1 MIIFIACSQDALDGT
16 LCQDMTLLLW
26 HQYLTM
32 RASLTKK
39 SSERKALHILGLR
52 QHSLLQ
58 NFINSLLT
66 VNLRNETRFFG
77 IITIPTINSPGN
89 FSHLRKHR
97 FYTLREN

>member
-39 SSERKALHILGLR
+39 I
-52 QHSLLQ
+52 
-58 NFINSLLT
+58 
-66 VNLRNETRFFG
+66 
-77 IITIPTINSPGN
+77 
-89 FSHLRKHR
+89 LRKKSTAY
-97 FYTLREN
+97 FGVKTTFIVTELY